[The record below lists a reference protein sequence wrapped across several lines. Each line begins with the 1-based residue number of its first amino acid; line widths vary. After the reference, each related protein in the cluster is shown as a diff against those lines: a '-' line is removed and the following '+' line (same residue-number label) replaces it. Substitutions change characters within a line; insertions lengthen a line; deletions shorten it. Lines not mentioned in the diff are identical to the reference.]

1 MHCWA
6 AHKSSFLVASHLHV
20 FDNIVATERSL
31 AMFSTEFHA
40 IVLSNDMG
48 HIVRDLLRETILNV
62 SYICQLYMSRPVLLS
77 SLQTIQMAQYS
88 CYVEQFDTK
97 VSMS

>member
-1 MHCWA
+1 
-6 AHKSSFLVASHLHV
+6 
-20 FDNIVATERSL
+20 
-31 AMFSTEFHA
+31 
-40 IVLSNDMG
+40 MG

-62 SYICQLYMSRPVLLS
+62 SFICQLYMSRPVLLS

-88 CYVEQFDTK
+88 CYVEQVDTK